1 MIRIQIP
8 LDYSA
13 CNIREAH
20 ISNATYFGSHFEVML
35 CVDGRNILLVFGKRR
50 QGGFIYFPQFEEGI
64 NISQHQSDRQ
74 VLEKM
79 LDLFDEGTSTAI
91 MAAVNLFQKLEG
103 GQKWCRI
110 KPKKPER
117 IQGRQSGIPF

>member
-1 MIRIQIP
+1 MIRIRIP

-13 CNIREAH
+13 CNIREAQ

-50 QGGFIYFPQFEEGI
+50 QGGFIYFPQFGEGM
-64 NISQHQSDRQ
+64 NMSQHQSERQ
-74 VLEKM
+74 VLEKL

-103 GQKWCRI
+103 GQI
-110 KPKKPER
+110 
-117 IQGRQSGIPF
+117 